1 MDPLYL
7 RRWRPREV
15 RESGESAEDVGEEWG
30 KGYKKLK
37 KEVQKSVRNRI
48 LLF

>member
-1 MDPLYL
+1 M
-7 RRWRPREV
+7 RGG
-15 RESGESAEDVGEEWG
+15 GESAEDVGEEWG
-30 KGYKKLK
+30 KGYKKWK